1 MADRNGYIGRAPG
14 DSAVQVARQ
23 DFTPTGVQ
31 TNFTFDAGYT
41 PGYLDVYLNGSKLVV
56 AQDFTATDGSVVG
69 LTSAAASGDII
80 ELVAFKAFNA
90 ASVNNAGTL
99 TVSGNQT
106 NNGTLSVTGGTT
118 LSNLNVT
125 GISTLGTVSSL
136 DLNGG
141 VLTLD
146 ADGDTTITADTD
158 DQIDIAFGG
167 NDRLTLSTGLIDLK
181 NDGSQSAIRLYCE
194 SSNAHYAALQA
205 PAHSAFSG
213 NITLTLPATTDTLV
227 ARTTTDTLT
236 NKTLTS
242 PTISTPTLTGGVGI
256 ADSIFHT
263 GDTNT
268 QLRFPAADTFT
279 VETGGSERLRVDSGG
294 VVKVG
299 SNTLVTPNTDA
310 DNFVIDTGDVD
321 SGLSI
326 LSATTGRIYFGDAAS
341 NDQGSI
347 RYVHSDDSMR
357 FEANS
362 SEALR
367 IDSSQR
373 LLIGTTTEGNG
384 GADQVTISTSEHT
397 GVTLR
402 SGTTHQGNIFFSDGT
417 TGDDEFRGIIRYDHN
432 DNSMQLRTNAT
443 EALRVDSSQ
452 RLLMGETSDI
462 TGNTGAKIQIS
473 NSAGAIFVLNRNDTT
488 VSNGNLIGDV
498 KWFSNAGSAN
508 EEVARIRVD
517 ADGDQGSGDKP
528 GRIEFHTTADSAS
541 SPTERLRITAA
552 GRVSIQND
560 SGRFTAGTGDDLQIY
575 HDGTDS
581 FIDNSTND
589 LIIRSTGDDV
599 IIRAAD
605 DVIIQTASSEN
616 AIVCNDN
623 GGVDIYHNAVKK
635 FETSS
640 GGAAVTGT
648 LNASG
653 IITAEA
659 GAVAEIGALSDGATI
674 TPDFATHCNFSVTL
688 GGNRTL
694 ANPSNIVAGQSG
706 SIFVSQ
712 DGTGSR
718 TLSYGSNWDFAG
730 GTPPTLSTAASAVDR
745 IDYVV
750 RTSTSIHAVA
760 TLAYS

>member
-279 VETGGSERLRVDSGG
+279 VETAGS
-294 VVKVG
+294 
-299 SNTLVTPNTDA
+299 
-310 DNFVIDTGDVD
+310 
-321 SGLSI
+321 
-326 LSATTGRIYFGDAAS
+326 
-341 NDQGSI
+341 
-347 RYVHSDDSMR
+347 
-357 FEANS
+357 
-362 SEALR
+362 
-367 IDSSQR
+367 
-373 LLIGTTTEGNG
+373 
-384 GADQVTISTSEHT
+384 
-397 GVTLR
+397 
-402 SGTTHQGNIFFSDGT
+402 
-417 TGDDEFRGIIRYDHN
+417 
-432 DNSMQLRTNAT
+432 

-452 RLLMGETSDI
+452 RLLLGETSAVLD
-462 TGNTGAKIQIS
+462 TSNALLQMGA
-473 NSAGAIFVLNRNDTT
+473 AEGANMVLYRDDSSVTT
-488 VSNGNLIGDV
+488 EDSLGLIR
-498 KWFSNAGSAN
+498 FYSNAGSSKQ
-508 EEVARIRVD
+508 EHARIT
-517 ADGDQGSGDKP
+517 ATAGAASGDGDKP
-528 GRIEFHTTADSAS
+528 GNLIFYTTADGAS
-541 SPTERLRITAA
+541 SPTERLRIDSAGDMGLGVTPNNVGSQRTLHIKGPSGEGAAIRLQDNGDTADSDDFQIYKNSA
-552 GRVSIQND
+552 AAYLRVNGTDPLRFFLNGADRALIDS
-560 SGRFTAGTGDDLQIY
+560 SGRLLINTDTSRIVEDHVGNGPQGKIQIEATNSDAIMSIISAGTADANRCGTISLGRHRNSSVGGTPTIVQDGDALGAVVFSAG
-575 HDGTDS
+575 DGTDMRTVGAKIHAEVDGTPGS
-581 FIDNSTND
+581 DDMPGALILSTCPD
-589 LIIRSTGDDV
+589 GSARPG
-599 IIRAAD
+599 
-605 DVIIQTASSEN
+605 SSNERLR
-616 AIVCNDN
+616 IGSN
-623 GGVDIYHNAVKK
+623 GV
-635 FETSS
+635 
-640 GGAAVTGT
+640 VTV
-648 LNASG
+648 AR
-653 IITAEA
+653 
-659 GAVAEIGALSDGATI
+659 GAVAEIDTLTSASTV
-674 TPDFATHCNFSVTL
+674 TPDFAASCNFTLTL
-688 GGNRTL
+688 GTDVTL
-694 ANPSNIVAGQSG
+694 ANPSNLTAGQSG
-706 SIFVSQ
+706 SIFLIQ

-718 TLSYGSNWDFAG
+718 TITFGNQYDFAG
-730 GTPPTLSTAASAVDR
+730 GTAPTLSTAASSVDR
-745 IDYVV
+745 LDYFV
-750 RTSTSIHAVA
+750 RTSSSIHCVV

>member
-1 MADRNGYIGRAPG
+1 MADRNGYIGRAPS

-118 LSNLNVT
+118 LSNLNVS
-125 GISTLGTVSSL
+125 GISTLGTVSGL
-136 DLNGG
+136 DLNGS

-167 NDRLTLSTGLIDLK
+167 NDRITLSTGLIDLK

-236 NKTLTS
+236 NKTLTD
-242 PTISTPTLTGGVGI
+242 PTVDDKII
-256 ADSIFHT
+256 HT

-268 QLRFPAADTFT
+268 AIRFPAADTFT
-279 VETGGSERLRVDSGG
+279 VETGGTERFRVDSGG
-294 VVKVG
+294 DVG
-299 SNTLVTPNTDA
+299 IGTATVDNTLHVYKSGDGQTPVFFETSNGAEGELRFYNDS
-310 DNFVIDTGDVD
+310 NGWSLD
-321 SGLSI
+321 SGGNLRFVTGRTGNGTPTRLSI
-326 LSATTGRIYFGDAAS
+326 DSSGRVLLGTTTEGEASA
-341 NDQGSI
+341 
-347 RYVHSDDSMR
+347 DDLTV
-357 FEANS
+357 ANS
-362 SEALR
+362 SDCGITIRSGTSSKGKIFFSDGTSGLNESRGYLQYEHTDNVLRFGTDAVEAAR
-367 IDSSQR
+367 FDSSQR
-373 LLIGTTTEGNG
+373 LLIGG
-384 GADQVTISTSEHT
+384 TSA
-397 GVTLR
+397 V
-402 SGTTHQGNIFFSDGT
+402 N
-417 TGDDEFRGIIRYDHN
+417 
-432 DNSMQLRTNAT
+432 TNAHAT
-443 EALRVDSSQ
+443 LQLIEADGPQ
-452 RLLMGETSDI
+452 F
-462 TGNTGAKIQIS
+462 
-473 NSAGAIFVLNRNDTT
+473 IFARNDTST
-488 VSNGNLIGDV
+488 GTNDDIGLIRFYGNDSDGNYD
-498 KWFSNAGSAN
+498 
-508 EEVARIRVD
+508 ECARIAVEAEAAHASD
-517 ADGDQGSGDKP
+517 SKP
-528 GRIEFHTTADSAS
+528 TFMRFYTTPTSAE

-552 GRVSIQND
+552 GNVSLQND
-560 SGRFTAGTGDDLQIY
+560 SGKFTAGAGDDLEIY

-589 LIIRSTGDDV
+589 LILRSTGDDV

-623 GGVDIYHNAVKK
+623 GGVDIYHNNVKK

-694 ANPSNIVAGQSG
+694 ANPSNVVAGQSG

-712 DGTGSR
+712 DGSGNR
-718 TLSYGSNWDFAG
+718 TLAYGSNWDFAG
-730 GTPPTLSTAASAVDR
+730 GSAPTLTTTASAVDR